1 MDSTAPTTA
10 AAAPAA
16 PAAPAATGTAAL
28 PARPRTV
35 WPLLAGALAAA
46 AFVSMDAT
54 VKSLAPGRDA
64 LQLTFLRFASG
75 VVFALAL
82 WGWHRTPM
90 PSRADWGSHGL
101 RVVLLL
107 VSLLGY
113 FHALTLLPLAQA
125 VAMGYTAPILVS
137 LLAMLVL
144 HERPSR
150 WIWAALALGAA
161 GVLVALWPELRRAGD
176 AGSAARIE
184 GLASAALAAVAFS
197 GVMVLARR
205 QAQRDSLWTILLV
218 QNLLPVLLLAGPA
231 AAVWT
236 PIAPGEWPAVVLLGL
251 FATVGLLALTFA
263 FSHLEASRVAPLE
276 YTSFVWAA
284 LLGYALFGEV
294 PTAWTAASA
303 LLIVG
308 GCLLLLR
315 R

>member
-1 MDSTAPTTA
+1 LDSPPLNAAATTA
-10 AAAPAA
+10 AV
-16 PAAPAATGTAAL
+16 AL

-46 AFVSMDAT
+46 AFVGMDAT

-75 VVFALAL
+75 SAFALAL
-82 WGWHRTPM
+82 WGWHRTPL
-90 PSRADWGSHGL
+90 PRRADWGSHGL
-101 RVVLLL
+101 RTVLLL
-107 VSLLGY
+107 VCLLCY

-125 VAMGYTAPILVS
+125 VVMGYTAPILVS

-150 WIWAALALGAA
+150 WTWAALALGAA
-161 GVLVALWPELRRAGD
+161 GVLVALWPELRSSGD
-176 AGSAARIE
+176 AGNGRSAARLE
-184 GLASAALAAVAFS
+184 GLAAATLAAVAFA

-205 QAQRDSLWTILLV
+205 QAQRDALWTILLV
-218 QNLLPVLLLAGPA
+218 QNVVPMLLLLAGPA
-231 AAVWT
+231 LATW
-236 PIAPGEWPAVVLLGL
+236 APVAPAQWPAVGLLGL
-251 FATVGLLALTFA
+251 FATVGLLSLTWA
-263 FSHLEASRVAPLE
+263 FTHLEASRVAPLE

-303 LLIVG
+303 VLIVG